1 MLKITLLLVLAAA
14 AALSSASSVDD
25 RVFSAVDYGAI
36 DDGLTD
42 NTEAFSKALGDLV
55 AAGGGRLLLPRSR
68 LGVYRGN
75 IVIPYV
81 THDAIITVEIF
92 GGVSPAPVFGTVGN
106 LSLCSNCSHS
116 VVQSLGKSGAAVIQ
130 AQSSQPPGVV
140 AGFSNLFVY
149 VKNLEVRTY
158 ADPSISGVDLLNA
171 QQCKL
176 EVIRRSKTS
185 PVDVNCPWIVDSP
198 RCCPRPRGSMPP
210 AQNVFVNTAVYA
222 AAIPLAP
229 THNHS
234 AGVVTPH
241 VGNGA
246 MSLLR
251 NVIVTGYFTGI
262 VCNEHTDGD
271 AINGATGGRSHACTE
286 GGAFAATAAIAWH
299 YQCYHRLS

>member
-1 MLKITLLLVLAAA
+1 MPCRHAVRLRGVGAMLFKLTLLVLAAV
-14 AALSSASSVDD
+14 AALSSVSSIDD
-25 RVFSAVDYGAI
+25 RIFSAVDYGAI

-42 NTEAFSKALGDLV
+42 NTEAFSKALSDLV

-75 IVIPYV
+75 IVIPYA
-81 THDAIITVEIF
+81 THDSIITVEIF
-92 GGVSPAPVFGTVGN
+92 GGGVSPAPVFGTVGN

-116 VVQSLGKSGAAVIQ
+116 VVQSINKSGAAVIQ
-130 AQSSQPPGVV
+130 ALSPKPPGVV
-140 AGFSNLFVY
+140 AGFSNVFVY

-176 EVIRRSKTS
+176 EVLGDPKLPLRAQTCLTL
-185 PVDVNCPWIVDSP
+185 PVNWPWLADSLAI
-198 RCCPRPRGSMPP
+198 SMPP
-210 AQNVFVNTAVYA
+210 AQDVFVNTGVYA
-222 AAIPLAP
+222 AAIPLPP
-229 THNHS
+229 TRNHS

-241 VGNGA
+241 AGNGA

-271 AINGATGGRSHACTE
+271 AINGATGGRAQ
-286 GGAFAATAAIAWH
+286 A
-299 YQCYHRLS
+299 

>member
-1 MLKITLLLVLAAA
+1 MLKLTLLLVLAEG

-25 RVFSAVDYGAI
+25 RIFSAVDYGAI

-42 NTEAFSKALGDLV
+42 NTEAFSKALSDLV

-75 IVIPYV
+75 IEIPYV
-81 THDAIITVEIF
+81 TQDTIITVEIF

-106 LSLCSNCSHS
+106 VSLCSNCSHS

-130 AQSSQPPGVV
+130 ALSSQPPGIV
-140 AGFSNLFVY
+140 AGFSNVFVY

-176 EVIRRSKTS
+176 EVIRRSKS
-185 PVDVNCPWIVDSP
+185 FPADVNCPWIVDSP
-198 RCCPRPRGSMPP
+198 RCWPRPRISMPP
-210 AQNVFVNTAVYA
+210 LQNVFINTAVYA
-222 AAIPLAP
+222 AAIPLPP

-241 VGNGA
+241 AGNGA

-271 AINGATGGRSHACTE
+271 AINGAAAARAHA
-286 GGAFAATAAIAWH
+286 
-299 YQCYHRLS
+299 